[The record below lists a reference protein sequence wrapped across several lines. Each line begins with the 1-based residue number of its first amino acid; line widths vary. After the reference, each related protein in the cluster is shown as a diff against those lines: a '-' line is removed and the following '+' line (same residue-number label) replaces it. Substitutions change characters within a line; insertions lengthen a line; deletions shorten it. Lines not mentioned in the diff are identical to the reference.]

1 MKCNKKKCTYNCM
14 DSNRDNKEK
23 LTFQVLIQVLEKEN
37 YFLLSLVFVG
47 KQA

>member
-1 MKCNKKKCTYNCM
+1 M

-23 LTFQVLIQVLEKEN
+23 LKFWVLIQVLDKEN
-37 YFLLSLVFVG
+37 YFLFSLVFVG